1 MERTGEVRRTGPEKK
16 QKSGGTNPSLRGCR
30 LHRNKGDPWT
40 AAPSVGSVGDSHW
53 EGEGPKRGPGAAQQP
68 LLGCPQSS
76 RASLAPEAPAHLIGS
91 VGLSISRGIIGPWS
105 PCAHQKKPQWCLP
118 SASGSPLLKSTFKA
132 CLVTVASLGVAG
144 HRQKPLFTP
153 AGSCSHLQ

>member
-1 MERTGEVRRTGPEKK
+1 MWEIATE
-16 QKSGGTNPSLRGCR
+16 
-30 LHRNKGDPWT
+30 
-40 AAPSVGSVGDSHW
+40 
-53 EGEGPKRGPGAAQQP
+53 EGEGPKRGGQEWLNSLCLDALSQA
-68 LLGCPQSS
+68 G
-76 RASLAPEAPAHLIGS
+76 ASLAPEAPAHLIGS

-144 HRQKPLFTP
+144 HRQKLLFTP